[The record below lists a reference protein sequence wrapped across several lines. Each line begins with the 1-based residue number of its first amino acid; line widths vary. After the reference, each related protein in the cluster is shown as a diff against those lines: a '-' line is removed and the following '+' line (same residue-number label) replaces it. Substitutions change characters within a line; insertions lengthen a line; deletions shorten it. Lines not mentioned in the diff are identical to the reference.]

1 MQLKEYQEKA
11 LNTWNPP
18 ERIKELDISYLALGL
33 GNEAGEV
40 QGKVKKLLRGD
51 YNLTKDMQKAIQ
63 QELGDVLWYLS
74 TLAHE
79 FGISLDDIA
88 QDNLN
93 KLADRKER
101 GVIQGNGDTR

>member
-1 MQLKEYQEKA
+1 MQLSDYQKQA

-40 QGKVKKLLRGD
+40 QGKIKKLLRGD
-51 YNLTKDMQKAIQ
+51 YKLTPEIQ
-63 QELGDVLWYLS
+63 EALEHELGDVLWYLS

-79 FGISLDDIA
+79 FGISLDSIA
-88 QDNLN
+88 QSNLN
-93 KLADRKER
+93 KLADRKQR
-101 GVIQGNGDTR
+101 NVIQGNGDNR